1 MTNGF
6 PLSFAQ
12 RRMWFLHQLQPDSA
26 AYNVSKAFR
35 LSGSLNVE
43 VLERSLNEIIRRHEV
58 FRTTF
63 NLHED
68 EPVQVVASTP
78 RPLNLGLVD
87 LRELPLSQREPQALR
102 LASEEAVRPFD
113 LRHLPLIRVHLYV
126 LDSQE
131 YILLIA
137 IHHIIFDGWSR
148 NVFLQELAA
157 LYNAYLQNHPSP
169 LPELP
174 IQYVDYAI
182 WQRKTLQ
189 GEVLDE
195 QLAYWKT
202 QLADYSVLQLP
213 IDRPRPV
220 VQTYS
225 GAGRSFLIPA
235 PIVQSLRVFCAQEGV
250 TVFMA
255 LLATFQILL
264 QRYTNQND
272 IVVGSLISGRNQ
284 IETEQMIGFFAN
296 TLALRTDFSGDA
308 TFRQLLRRVREVA
321 LGAYTHDA
329 LPFERLV
336 EELHVDR
343 DLSRNPVFQVMFVLQ
358 NTPVQEVRL
367 SGVDFSKIEFRSET
381 ARFDL
386 TLEII
391 PRAENLF
398 CLLQY
403 NPDLFDASTIERME
417 AHFQVLLAGI
427 LENPDSK
434 ISELPLL
441 TQNELLQILV
451 EWNDTKTDFNQ
462 DCCVHELFEAQIDRT
477 PDSVALVFEQESL
490 TYQQLNQRSNQLAH
504 YLRKLG
510 VGPDVLV
517 GICLERSFEMVVG
530 LLGILK
536 AGGAFLP
543 LDPTYPEKR
552 LAFMLEDASPK
563 VVLTQERFAAE
574 IPQDHA
580 RVVCLDSEWHLFS
593 NEPDQNPVASV
604 TGDNLAYVIYTSG
617 STGQPK
623 GVLITHRAICNRL
636 LWGVKTR
643 QLEHRDR
650 LLQKAS
656 LSFDLSVWECFGP
669 LAAGAQLILLPPGKQ
684 LDADYL
690 LQFMKDQQV
699 TVIGFSPSALAAFLE
714 AKGIEE
720 LKSLRAI
727 FCGGEVFSYEVQER
741 FFSCL
746 SSQIYHHYGP
756 TETSIDTTYWICKPG
771 KQHRTIPIGRPIGN
785 HQAYVLDSHLQPV
798 PIGVTGELYIGG
810 AGLARGYLNRPDLTA
825 ERFLKNPFRTEPD
838 ARIYKTGDLARYLP
852 DGNIEFLGRVDHQV
866 KIRGFRIE
874 LEEIEMTLKQ
884 HPLVFQAIVL
894 TQEHIPGNKRLVAYV
909 VLTGACSSDELR
921 SFLKERLPDYMV
933 PSIFVMLDSFP
944 LTKSGKIDRLALPTP
959 DGVERGNGYVAPR
972 TPLETSLAKIWA
984 QVLRLERVGV
994 HDNFFELG
1002 GHSLLATIAISRIRE
1017 AFELEVPVRSFFE
1030 TPTVAGLANLLAAA
1044 RKVEGV

>member
-1 MTNGF
+1 MTNAF

-12 RRMWFLHQLQPDSA
+12 LRMWFLHQLQPDSA

-35 LSGSLNVE
+35 LSGSLHIE
-43 VLERSLNEIIRRHEV
+43 VLERSLNEILRRHEV

-63 NLHED
+63 SLHED
-68 EPVQVVASTP
+68 EPVQVVTSTP

-113 LRHLPLIRVHLYV
+113 LRHLPLIRSYLYQ

-131 YILLIA
+131 YILLIT
-137 IHHIIFDGWSR
+137 IHHIIFDGWST
-148 NVFLQELAA
+148 NVLLQELAA
-157 LYNAYLQNHPSP
+157 LYNAYLDNHPSS
-169 LPELP
+169 LPVLP
-174 IQYVDYAI
+174 IQYIDYTV

-189 GEVLDE
+189 GEVLDV
-195 QLAYWKT
+195 QLAYWKK
-202 QLADYSVLQLP
+202 QLTNYFVLQLP

-225 GAGRSFLIPA
+225 GAGRSFVIPA
-235 PIVQSLRVFCAQEGV
+235 SMVKILRSFCVREGV

-255 LLATFQILL
+255 LLATFQTLL

-296 TLALRTDFSGDA
+296 SLALRTDFSGDP
-308 TFRQLLRRVREVA
+308 TFRQLLGRVREVA
-321 LGAYTHDA
+321 LGAYTHVA

-336 EELHVDR
+336 EELHVAR

-358 NTPVQEVRL
+358 NTPVQEVKL
-367 SGVDFSKIEFRSET
+367 SGVDFSKMEIRSET

-391 PRAENLF
+391 PGADTLS

-403 NPDLFDASTIERME
+403 NPDLFDPSTIERME

-427 LENPDSK
+427 LESPDSK

-441 TQNELLQILV
+441 TQNELHNILV
-451 EWNDTKTDFNQ
+451 EWNDTKTDFHQ
-462 DCCVHELFEAQIDRT
+462 DGCVHELFEKQVDRT
-477 PDSVALVFEQESL
+477 PNSVAVVFENESL

-504 YLRKLG
+504 YLRELG
-510 VGPDVLV
+510 VGPEVLV
-517 GICLERSFEMVVG
+517 GICLERSLEMVVG

-552 LAFMLEDASPK
+552 LAFILEDASPK
-563 VVLTQERFAAE
+563 VVLTQRRFADE
-574 IPQDHA
+574 LPQAHG
-580 RVVCLDSEWHLFS
+580 RVVRLDAEWHLLT
-593 NEPDQNPVASV
+593 NEPDQNPVGTV
-604 TGDNLAYVIYTSG
+604 TADNLAYVIYTSG

-636 LWGVKTR
+636 LWGVKTH
-643 QLEHRDR
+643 QLDHWDK

-656 LSFDLSVWECFGP
+656 LSFDVSVWECFGP

-699 TVIGFSPSALAAFLE
+699 TITGFSPSALAAFLE
-714 AKGIEE
+714 VKGIEE
-720 LKSLRAI
+720 LKALRAI
-727 FCGGEVFSYEVQER
+727 LCGAEVFSYEVQER
-741 FFSCL
+741 SFSRL
-746 SSQIYHHYGP
+746 SSELYHLYGP
-756 TETSIDTTYWICKPG
+756 TETSVDATHWVCKPG
-771 KQHRTIPIGRPIGN
+771 RPHRTIPIGRPIAN
-785 HQAYVLDSHLQPV
+785 NQAYVLDSHLHPV

-810 AGLARGYLNRPDLTA
+810 AGLARGYLNRPELTA
-825 ERFLKNPFRTEPD
+825 ERFLKNPFRSETD
-838 ARIYKTGDLARYLP
+838 ARIYRTGDLARYLP

-866 KIRGFRIE
+866 KIHGFRIE

-884 HPLVFQAIVL
+884 HPLVFQTIVL
-894 TQEHIPGNKRLVAYV
+894 AQEHIPGDKRLVAYV
-909 VLTGACSSDELR
+909 VLSGVRNSEELR

-959 DGVERGNGYVAPR
+959 DRYESGNGYVPPR
-972 TPLETSLAKIWA
+972 GPIETSLAKIWA
-984 QVLRLERVGV
+984 QVLKLERVGV

-1017 AFELEVPVRSFFE
+1017 AFELELPVRSFFE
-1030 TPTVAGLANLLAAA
+1030 TPTVAGLARSIASV
-1044 RKVEGV
+1044 RR